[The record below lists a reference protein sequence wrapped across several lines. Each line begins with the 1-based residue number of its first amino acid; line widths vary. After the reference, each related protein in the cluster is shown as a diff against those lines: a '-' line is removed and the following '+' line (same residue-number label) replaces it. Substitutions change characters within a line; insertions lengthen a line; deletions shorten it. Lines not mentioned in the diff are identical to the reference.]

1 MSHALNTHSMQIEAA
16 ILEALPLALVRML
29 CGPLLKH
36 LEGDFNYERWCLTA
50 ARDDLNED
58 GSDIPRA
65 LGYIRAG
72 LAQAI
77 QPGHVEPGPETIL
90 LQAAFWLLSMQAQGD
105 ELTAACAA
113 GELQPQ
119 ERGTPSG
126 APAPRN
132 NPTDRKG

>member
-1 MSHALNTHSMQIEAA
+1 MSRALTTHSMQIEAA
-16 ILEALPLALVRML
+16 ILEALPLALARLL

-50 ARDDLNED
+50 ACADLNET
-58 GSDIPRA
+58 SFDIPRA

-90 LQAAFWLLSMQAQGD
+90 LQVAFWLLSMQAQGD

-113 GELQPQ
+113 GDLQPQ
-119 ERGTPSG
+119 ERGTLSG

-132 NPTDRKG
+132 IPTDRKG